1 MAKKTYKTFRM
12 RGLQILTKDE
22 NGKRV
27 EITFRG
33 GVQID
38 STARFSTSDEALQ
51 KKLESMEGFGT
62 TYYLES
68 VSDNSQPE
76 KVVEAENA
84 PVEKKEET
92 PMTDVKDIK
101 RFHNIVEMRNYMAE
115 LGFEGV
121 EKMNYM
127 QAKSAAAKQGY
138 DFQISKDK

>member
-1 MAKKTYKTFRM
+1 MAKKTYKTFRL

-22 NGKRV
+22 NGKRL

-38 STARFSTSDEALQ
+38 STARFSTSDEAIQ
-51 KKLESMEGFGT
+51 KKLESLDGFGT

-68 VSDNSQPE
+68 VTDNTQPE
-76 KVVEAENA
+76 EVVEAKAEAA
-84 PVEKKEET
+84 PKKEET
-92 PMTDVKDIK
+92 TLTDVKDIK
-101 RFHNIVEMRNYMAE
+101 RFRNIVEMRAYMAE
-115 LGFEGV
+115 LGFEGT

-127 QAKSAAAKQGY
+127 QAKSAAAKEGY

>member
-1 MAKKTYKTFRM
+1 M